1 MSVSALVIGYGSIG
15 QRHVKIL
22 NSLDLVSNVNIL
34 TSQKNLPFD
43 SIESLDEI
51 RLLNPDY
58 IVISTPTA
66 KHIEQLSYIE
76 KNFQEK
82 KVLVEKPLF
91 EKSYSFLPKKNSVWV
106 AYCFRFHPIIELIK
120 NKIKGR
126 KIWNIN
132 VFCGSFLPNWRPNR
146 DYKDSYSASK
156 KLGGGVL
163 LDLSHELDYLLW
175 LLGSLNLDYTVSD
188 KISNLEI
195 ETDDILVLNGHTD
208 RNTLVQLQLNYFT
221 MIPRREIIIDGDGLS
236 IQADIISGKA
246 IIIDHNKEKKYDF
259 SKLNYDD
266 MYIKQHEAII
276 YNNYE
281 NLCSYNEGSDIMKVI
296 DKVRNFDKK

>member
-43 SIESLDEI
+43 SIELLDEI
-51 RLLNPDY
+51 KSLNPDY

-120 NKIKGR
+120 KKIKGR

-163 LDLSHELDYLLW
+163 LDLSHELDYLHW
-175 LLGSLNLDYTVSD
+175 FLGSLNLDYVVND
-188 KISNLEI
+188 KISNLKI
-195 ETDDILVLNGHTD
+195 ETDDHLILNAHSD
-208 RNTLVQLQLNYFT
+208 KNTRVQLHLNYFT

-236 IQADIISGKA
+236 IQADIISGNA

-259 SKLNYDD
+259 SKMNYDD

-281 NLCSYNEGSDIMKVI
+281 NLCSYNEGSSIMKVI